1 MATRKS
7 TKPRKKPVKMEPAL
21 KRVTNKLA
29 DCKALRT
36 SVIRVRATGSGGG
49 DFYIQS
55 SDKGVELVKD
65 AVVKDDPTIEIMGD
79 VRRIQSVL
87 DGSKDA
93 RALFLAGAFRIH
105 GDLRYFSDLALE
117 LGILKEPL

>member
-7 TKPRKKPVKMEPAL
+7 TKARKKPVKMETAL
-21 KRVTNKLA
+21 KQVTNRLA
-29 DCKALRT
+29 ESKALRP
-36 SVIRVRATGSGGG
+36 SIIRVRATGSGGG

-55 SDKGVELVKD
+55 SENGVELVKD
-65 AVVKDDPTIEIMGD
+65 AIIKVEPEIEIMGD

-87 DGSKDA
+87 NGSKDA

-117 LGILKEPL
+117 LGILREPL